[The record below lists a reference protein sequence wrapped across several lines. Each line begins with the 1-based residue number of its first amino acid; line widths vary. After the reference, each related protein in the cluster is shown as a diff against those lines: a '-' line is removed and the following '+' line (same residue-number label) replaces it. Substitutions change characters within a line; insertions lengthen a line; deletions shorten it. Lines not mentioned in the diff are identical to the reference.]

1 MNEDLSAALA
11 VVRRDLS
18 ATCAVQPVV
27 REELD
32 FDGEPL
38 VMLYESDGSG
48 VGVSVAPW
56 SSTAEQVADLAEQVK
71 DWAVEALAA
80 QLLPATWP
88 ECPDHP
94 LGHPLDARVV
104 GSVAVWSCPRSGRV
118 VAPVGALA
126 ELSGLRASSRAPKP

>member
-1 MNEDLSAALA
+1 MHEDLAAALA

-18 ATCAVQPVV
+18 ATCAVQPIV
-27 REELD
+27 REEVD
-32 FDGEPL
+32 FDGDPL
-38 VMLYESDGSG
+38 VMLYEADGSG
-48 VGVSVAPW
+48 VGVSVPAGVGP
-56 SSTAEQVADLAEQVK
+56 AEQVAELAEQVK

-80 QLLPATWP
+80 LLLPATWP

-94 LGHPLDARVV
+94 LGHPLGARVV

-126 ELSGLRASSRAPKP
+126 EVAGG

>member
-1 MNEDLSAALA
+1 MNEDLAAALA

-18 ATCAVQPVV
+18 ATCAVQPIV
-27 REELD
+27 REEVD
-32 FDGEPL
+32 FDGDPL
-38 VMLYESDGSG
+38 VMLYEPDGSG
-48 VGVSVAPW
+48 VGVSVPAGVVP
-56 SSTAEQVADLAEQVK
+56 AEQVAELAEQVK

-80 QLLPATWP
+80 RLLPATWP

-94 LGHPLDARVV
+94 LGHPLVARVV

-126 ELSGLRASSRAPKP
+126 EVAGG